1 MLAEN
6 AMRALLV
13 VLMTIAAAVALP
25 AATSAYGYVELAVV
39 YVGNTMVDLSWT
51 ESDYADFAKYEIL
64 RDDQP
69 IVTISDRSTTFYRDE
84 DLDYEDSHTYLLR
97 LYYRDGDQL
106 RSMESYP
113 VSATL
118 GRVSGTITQDT
129 TWSATDHSTYLITD
143 DVYIGSDWFSTTIGV
158 KVAEGTTL
166 TIRSGVTVRHTTMG
180 QSATCLHVAGSLE
193 AADVTFTTES
203 GQKSDYGV
211 HVMFEQHATGRLSS
225 CTIERANTGIW
236 CCHAD
241 PEISGCTVAY
251 NGVGINMQA
260 GSPTIE
266 GCTISDN
273 SVTGL
278 SIYQGASP
286 VITGNAIINNRDGIS
301 IGPSGASPVIHHNDI
316 WGNRA
321 FDVGNPSPSVIDV
334 RNNFWC
340 SATGPCSS
348 GMVNFEPMLEEH
360 VMMPC
365 DGDLAVSDI
374 LVVQAIEGGKLVEGK
389 ETAVRV
395 FVTDMTGA
403 GTVRGVNAVLYVD
416 GVEFQ
421 PDRNNKTIYSDP
433 HMYSVRD
440 RINCEDTFNFHI
452 GKLDAGT
459 HTLRAVVDPGEQLAD
474 QNRQNNEVT
483 EDVLVTDTVGLR
495 HLFRQIVSPGYP
507 NSVPLSAF
515 IGEAG
520 TFFANTYPISPD
532 EYHTL
537 LGQPH
542 TPGALSYTG
551 LQLAHYL
558 NRSRI
563 TYNANNNPNVDF
575 VIGVVPAGY
584 LGNGVYG
591 QSYRGARRAPLV
603 TEDSPESLAHEIG
616 HFYGLGDEYSSWV
629 EEQITGKVTLGKVI
643 YNQTVYDGSLR
654 RLEYTVSG
662 QKEYYN
668 FMGNAGLIDGWVDE
682 PTYNHLYHE
691 LVTGQVDPD
700 PRVIFISGMIYE
712 DDTVELDPS
721 YVFETETEAVE
732 PGDYAVKCLAGD
744 GSVLSEVSFAA
755 GFEDQE
761 ASPFAL
767 LVPCP
772 EETEKVVV
780 CNESAVLEEVITSAN
795 PPTVSIVAPS
805 AGESPSGTYE
815 VAWAASDPDG
825 DDLSYTLLHSSDGIN
840 WVTVA
845 LDLDQETCAVDL
857 GSLPG
862 GLNCLFKVLAT
873 DGFNT
878 VEAVSDGFSVE
889 DQGPSVAVIAPEDGS
904 TVAPGAEVVLQGYA
918 YDMEDGEIDGASLSW
933 ESSLDGVLG
942 AGEYLQL
949 SSLSEGTHQIT
960 LTAQDSSASTGSDTI
975 SLSVVEDRVPP
986 TISSVNLS
994 RSEVELGGNVTVT
1007 AVISDNIGVDP
1018 ASVTVTV
1025 GDVVGYLSYAGD
1037 SELYE
1042 GMVQAPLAE
1051 GDYEVIVSAVDLVGN
1066 PAASEVITLS
1076 VEVSSGEDDGLNV
1089 PLIPVA
1095 AVVGAVVVAL
1105 AIVMPIVIRKMRNG
1119 RGY

>member
-1 MLAEN
+1 MLAKN
-6 AMRALLV
+6 AARALLV
-13 VLMTIAAAVALP
+13 IFMIVLAAGALP
-25 AATSAYGYVELAVV
+25 AVTSAYGYIDLTLV
-39 YVGNTMVDLSWT
+39 YVGNTMVDISWNQ
-51 ESDYADFAKYEIL
+51 SDYADFAKYEIL

-69 IVTISDRSTTFYRDE
+69 VMTISDRSTTFYRDE
-84 DLDYEDSHTYLLR
+84 DLDYGDSHTYMLR

-106 RSMESYP
+106 RSMDSYP

-129 TWSATDHSTYLITD
+129 EWSPLNHSTYLITD
-143 DVYIGSDWFSTTIGV
+143 DVYIGADWFSSTIGIE
-158 KVAEGTTL
+158 VAEDATL
-166 TIRSGVTVRHTTMG
+166 TIKPGVTVRHTTMG

-193 AADVTFTTES
+193 ATDVTFTTES
-203 GQKSDYGV
+203 GEQSDYGV
-211 HVMFEQHATGRLSS
+211 HVLFEQHSGGRLSS
-225 CTIERANTGIW
+225 CTIEGGSVGIW

-241 PEISGCTVAY
+241 PEISGCTIAY
-251 NGVGINMQA
+251 NGTGINMQA

-278 SIYQGASP
+278 CIYQGASP

-360 VMMPC
+360 VMVPC
-365 DGDLAVSDI
+365 DGDMAVSDI

-389 ETAVRV
+389 ETAVRL
-395 FVTDMTGA
+395 FVTDMTGV
-403 GTVRGVNAVLYVD
+403 GTVHGVNAVLYVD

-421 PDRNNKTIYSDP
+421 PDSNNKTIYSDV

-474 QNRQNNEVT
+474 QNRQNNEMT

-495 HLFRQIVSPGYP
+495 HLFRQILSSGYP
-507 NSVPLSAF
+507 NTVSLSAF
-515 IGEAG
+515 VGEAG

-532 EYHTL
+532 EYYPL
-537 LGQPH
+537 LGRPH
-542 TPGALSYTG
+542 TPGALSSTG
-551 LQLAHYL
+551 VQLAHYL
-558 NRSRI
+558 NRCRM
-563 TYNANNNPNVDF
+563 TYNANNNPNLDF
-575 VIGVVPAGY
+575 IVGVVPADY

-591 QSYRGARRAPLV
+591 ESFRGARRAPLV
-603 TEDSPESLAHEIG
+603 TDDSPESLSHEIG
-616 HFYGLGDEYSSWV
+616 HFYGLDDEYSSGF
-629 EEQITGKVTLGKVI
+629 EELVTGEVTLGKVI
-643 YNQTVYDGSLR
+643 YNQTVYDGSLNK
-654 RLEYTVSG
+654 LEYTVSG

-668 FMGNAGLIDGWVDE
+668 FMGNAGLIAGWVDKT
-682 PTYNHLYHE
+682 TYNHLYHK

-700 PRVIFISGMIYE
+700 PRVIFISGMIYA
-712 DDTVELDPS
+712 DDTVDLDPS
-721 YVFETETEAVE
+721 YVLETETEAVE

-744 GSVLSEVSFAA
+744 GSVLSEISFAS

-772 EETEKVVV
+772 ETTAKVEV
-780 CNESAVLEEVITSAN
+780 CHGSAVLAEVIPSTGVPAVGV
-795 PPTVSIVAPS
+795 VSPS
-805 AGESPSGTYE
+805 AGEALSGTYD
-815 VAWAASDPDG
+815 VTWTASDPDG
-825 DDLSYTLLHSSDGIN
+825 DDLSYTLLYSNDGIG
-840 WVTVA
+840 WATVA
-845 LDLDQETCAVDL
+845 LDLDQETFTVDL
-857 GSLPG
+857 GSVPG
-862 GLNCLFKVLAT
+862 GANCLFKVVAT

-878 VEAVSDGFSVE
+878 VEAVSDEFSVAN
-889 DQGPSVAVIAPEDGS
+889 QGPSVAVIAPGDGS
-904 TVAPGAEVVLQGYA
+904 TVAPGMDVRLHGYA

-933 ESSLDGVLG
+933 ESSLDGALG
-942 AGEYLQL
+942 TGEYLQL

-960 LTAQDSSASTGSDTI
+960 LTAKDSSASTGSDTI
-975 SLSVVEDRVPP
+975 SLSVVEDQVPP

-994 RSEVELGGNVTVT
+994 QSTVSPGGNVTIT
-1007 AVISDNIGVDP
+1007 AVISDDVGVDP

-1037 SELYE
+1037 SGLYE
-1042 GMVQAPLAE
+1042 GMVQAPATE
-1051 GDYEVIVSAVDLVGN
+1051 GDYEVVVSAADLVGN
-1066 PAASEVITLS
+1066 PAASQIIVLS
-1076 VEVSSGEDDGLNV
+1076 VEASSGEDDGLDI

-1095 AVVGAVVVAL
+1095 AAVGAVVVAM
-1105 AIVMPIVIRKMRNG
+1105 AIVMPIVIRRRRNG
-1119 RGY
+1119 RG